1 MEDLQEKMLDA
12 LVDTSRKADAGV
24 KEAMDATMGAALQFV
39 IIVSEVGGRNTL
51 RDLYYVRRELTNIIK
66 RYKDGTI

>member
-1 MEDLQEKMLDA
+1 MEELQKRMLDA
-12 LVDTSRKADAGV
+12 LVDTSRRADAGV
-24 KEAMDATMGAALQFV
+24 KEAMDATMGAALQFI

-66 RYKDGTI
+66 SYKDGAI